1 MIKNLLRFI
10 TPIIILAIALTI
22 GTNNSKSIVLEESI
36 DNSMSQ
42 IDATY
47 IEPATIDFELFF
59 PRQISSTN
67 ILRLQNTTK
76 RINSTQKNNLTH
88 FNSSQ
93 IENLR
98 IKNFTNEKSSIIHS
112 SFIKPF
118 HRLICLGKL
127 II

>member
-47 IEPATIDFELFF
+47 IEPTTIDFELFV

-76 RINSTQKNNLTH
+76 RINST
-88 FNSSQ
+88 
-93 IENLR
+93 
-98 IKNFTNEKSSIIHS
+98 
-112 SFIKPF
+112 
-118 HRLICLGKL
+118 
-127 II
+127 

>member
-47 IEPATIDFELFF
+47 IKPATIDFELFF

-67 ILRLQNTTK
+67 ILRLQNTAK
-76 RINSTQKNNLTH
+76 RINSTQKNNITP
-88 FNSSQ
+88 FNSSR
-93 IENLR
+93 IENLG
-98 IKNFTNEKSSIIHS
+98 IKNFINEKSSIIHS

>member
-47 IEPATIDFELFF
+47 IKPTTIDFELFF

-76 RINSTQKNNLTH
+76 RINSTQKNNITH
-88 FNSSQ
+88 FNSSR